1 MPGRRRLCFHWVL
14 QSQFTIPVALS
25 SGDIFKENL
34 RPLSSRLASN
44 IDLRYDFSPS
54 IQRHENPCLDILV
67 HVPKVQGV
75 KQAFTTEAERM
86 LVSCAVYYLANT
98 LLRMFN
104 DESHSTLVYVNICRV
119 IC

>member
-1 MPGRRRLCFHWVL
+1 MPGRRRFCFHWVL

-75 KQAFTTEAERM
+75 KQAFTT
-86 LVSCAVYYLANT
+86 LADYPAYIHVHKCT
-98 LLRMFN
+98 VRFIIK
-104 DESHSTLVYVNICRV
+104 HP
-119 IC
+119 